1 MIQKSHTPGQ
11 LLAHLKLS
19 PVELGRDL
27 HDESRIVREGLDGLA
42 RVGLIDINDK
52 LGLHGT
58 DAITIHPV
66 IADAS
71 RARLLKKSRT
81 ELPAVSDAAVWLLQI
96 ASKRLDS
103 TKPADWVE
111 WHQLVPHISAIL
123 EWSPTYLDRPVLIN
137 LLDVAC
143 EAADAMWRSS
153 SLAASERLARIS
165 VKAAKRLGP
174 DNAASLT
181 CRHTLATAIAF
192 QARYEEGENIG
203 HQPNAYP
210 RSQGAVASSV
220 RSDTDS
226 SKNRYKE
233 AERMYKQLLPD
244 EQRFLGSNHLSTLST
259 RHRLAW
265 VIALQGRYSEAEQLY
280 RQLLPDEQRALGD
293 DHQETLITRHRLA
306 WVTALQGRYSEA
318 EQLYRRLLPDQ
329 QRVLGHDQYDTLA
342 TRPRLAWVVAS
353 QGRYAE
359 AEELYSQLLP
369 DERRTFGDDHQETLI
384 TRHRLAWL
392 VGLQG
397 RRKEAEQ
404 MYRQLLPDQQR
415 VLGYDHP
422 DTRAARSELRLMAA
436 RGCRPTRGSQRP
448 R

>member
-280 RQLLPDEQRALGD
+280 R
-293 DHQETLITRHRLA
+293 
-306 WVTALQGRYSEA
+306 
-318 EQLYRRLLPDQ
+318 RLLPDQ